1 MQEMGFHLLEG
12 LQHRCR
18 CMGPVSEGEPA
29 PPAGRTTL
37 GHVGGPRSP
46 PSKVAGERRR
56 RAGQGGRLSKLLAA
70 ELQCLRLGHAAAGV
84 RGHDRGQNDAWAAV
98 CVASARSRGRG
109 RWVNPELRGEL
120 VSSRLAVV
128 YVMCASVCVGKRMV
142 YVRETHCAIGP
153 GPGPCGHR

>member
-1 MQEMGFHLLEG
+1 MEEMGCCLLEG
-12 LQHRCR
+12 LQQRCR
-18 CMGPVSEGEPA
+18 CMGPVSEGAPT

-84 RGHDRGQNDAWAAV
+84 RGHDRGRDDAWTAVWRARGRAGGAAV
-98 CVASARSRGRG
+98 
-109 RWVNPELRGEL
+109 
-120 VSSRLAVV
+120 
-128 YVMCASVCVGKRMV
+128 
-142 YVRETHCAIGP
+142 
-153 GPGPCGHR
+153 